1 MVLAIWTADA
11 NQYYLIERSDYL
23 SADLG
28 ELGDCMDD
36 FGKWEFDISID
47 DLERRFAR
55 TVRDLVTELGLT
67 CSLDE

>member
-11 NQYYLIERSDYL
+11 NQYYLIVERSDYL

-28 ELGDCMDD
+28 ELGDFMDD

-47 DLERRFAR
+47 DLEE
-55 TVRDLVTELGLT
+55 DLHER
-67 CSLDE
+67 